1 MTKLEEQLIND
12 EGFSAKPYHCTA
24 GKLTI
29 GYGRNIEDV
38 GISRNEALFLL
49 QEDIKKV
56 RLALHQNLPFF
67 KNLNDGRQNALINM
81 GFNLGVNGLL
91 QFKNTLAL
99 MSSGKYEEASKNV
112 LLSKWATQVG
122 ARALRISKQIRDG
135 F

>member
-1 MTKLEEQLIND
+1 MTKLEEQLIKD
-12 EGFSAKPYHCTA
+12 EGFSSKPYKCTA

-56 RLALHQNLPFF
+56 KTALYAKLPFF

-81 GFNLGVNGLL
+81 GFNLGVNGLMK
-91 QFKNTLAL
+91 FKNTLRL
-99 MSSGKYEEASKNV
+99 MSEGKYEEASKEV
-112 LLSKWATQVG
+112 LLSEWASQVG
-122 ARALRISKQIRDG
+122 KRANRISDQIKNG